1 MLRNL
6 GIHIKDELV
15 DDLLKEAS
23 KTGEIMLIFV
33 FLLFHFVIV
42 LYLKYGTMSVLFIFF
57 LLFVF
62 VFVIEVNIVDFGTVF
77 FK

>member
-42 LYLKYGTMSVLFIFF
+42 LYLKYGTMSVLFFF
-57 LLFVF
+57 FCLCL
-62 VFVIEVNIVDFGTVF
+62 FVIEVNIVDFGTVF